1 MGLMSMNWEYDKL
14 IVGFYTYQF
23 FFCSNFDQGL
33 VIPEEMGQMSMNW
46 GYVACSAG
54 NLAHSQLIYQR
65 YGLTTR
71 LSPFKFAFIVSSF
84 LLLCNKKKLLCNK
97 YKNVFLS
104 VGFPTRN
111 YLAPSEFHMS
121 HNISS
126 FIYDSSVVR
135 AK

>member
-1 MGLMSMNWEYDKL
+1 MMGLMSMNWEYDKL

-65 YGLTTR
+65 YGLTTG

-84 LLLCNKKKLLCNK
+84 LLLCNK

>member
-1 MGLMSMNWEYDKL
+1 
-14 IVGFYTYQF
+14 
-23 FFCSNFDQGL
+23 
-33 VIPEEMGQMSMNW
+33 MSMNW

-65 YGLTTR
+65 YGLTTG